1 MEGRQDAIAIVS
13 LIKKSDSN
21 ERAPYNVWE
30 EGGFR
35 LEVINKPF
43 QEWTGIK
50 LFVLETW
57 DKPVFKLL
65 ENLSR
70 REGTNPHE
78 QGFFDSDSTA
88 HESAE
93 SLSD

>member
-21 ERAPYNVWE
+21 ERAPYNIWE

-43 QEWTGIK
+43 
-50 LFVLETW
+50 
-57 DKPVFKLL
+57 
-65 ENLSR
+65 
-70 REGTNPHE
+70 
-78 QGFFDSDSTA
+78 
-88 HESAE
+88 
-93 SLSD
+93 